1 MKITQIRRETIIC
14 ASKKFIN
21 SNQDKLKEIQT
32 KTPYSHIIKTKYMAL
47 HCSNYNIINFL
58 VFELGRGFTSVKE
71 EREGKGW
78 KGWKERKEG
87 QHGSMIRVSCE
98 PRILMNL
105 FICGP

>member
-32 KTPYSHIIKTKYMAL
+32 KTQYSHIIKTKYMAL
-47 HCSNYNIINFL
+47 HCSNYNVNFL
-58 VFELGRGFTSVKE
+58 VFELGYGFTSVKE
-71 EREGKGW
+71 EREE

-87 QHGSMIRVSCE
+87 QQGSMIRVSCE
-98 PRILMNL
+98 PRMLMNL